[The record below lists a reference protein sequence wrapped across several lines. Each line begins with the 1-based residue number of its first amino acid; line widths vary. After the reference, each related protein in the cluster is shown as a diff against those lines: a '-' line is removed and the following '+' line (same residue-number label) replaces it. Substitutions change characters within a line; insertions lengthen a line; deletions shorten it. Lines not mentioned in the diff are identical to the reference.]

1 MVSLKLSLSRSTS
14 NSSMIADDWEEM
26 QRPST
31 EAPPKLEQKM
41 SSAASFA
48 SSSSSSL
55 ANPDIGIV
63 DLLHYFGAMPDAI
76 CCTLR
81 GRDYHGETATGVE
94 WKYKY

>member
-31 EAPPKLEQKM
+31 EAPPNLEQKM

-48 SSSSSSL
+48 SSSNSSL

-63 DLLHYFGAMPDAI
+63 NLSLYFGAISDVL
-76 CCTLR
+76 C
-81 GRDYHGETATGVE
+81 
-94 WKYKY
+94 